1 VTEDQPLLSR
11 RRPANSP
18 AAISRSV
25 PQTPSAMPSTSSS
38 PVPRFRLIDLDD
50 GGRPRFQGT
59 TVSARIA
66 PVSLC
71 VSEVWERINQGLAKA
86 LPGFS

>member
-11 RRPANSP
+11 RRPAILAGGDLAIG
-18 AAISRSV
+18 AADTERDAV
-25 PQTPSAMPSTSSS
+25 DEQLA
-38 PVPRFRLIDLDD
+38 VPRFRLIDLDD

-59 TVSARIA
+59 AVSARIA
-66 PVSLC
+66 PVSLF
-71 VSEVWERINQGLAKA
+71 VPEVWERINQGLAKA